1 MKSAPQIHL
10 SDVQA
15 VYAGP
20 EGQLWQLLMGEQ
32 IHIGGLQS
40 STELAGCADI
50 GAGQIIQ
57 GLIVAQKD

>member
-10 SDVQA
+10 ANVQA

-20 EGQLWQLLMGEQ
+20 EGQLWQLLMGDQ

-40 STELAGCADI
+40 STELAACA
-50 GAGQIIQ
+50 GLSAGKIIQ
-57 GLIVAQKD
+57 GHIVAKKD